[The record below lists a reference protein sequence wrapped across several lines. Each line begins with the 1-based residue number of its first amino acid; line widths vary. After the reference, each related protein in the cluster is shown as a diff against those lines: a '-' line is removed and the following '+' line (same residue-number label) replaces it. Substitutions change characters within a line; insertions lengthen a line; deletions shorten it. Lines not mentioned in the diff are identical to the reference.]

1 LCFGGIIDRF
11 GGTGIKGALLLF
23 LASIV
28 YHADFLLKHIADNSG
43 HAFQSIPVL
52 SKPTLL
58 LELQALVTLEPASD
72 VIQATGVP
80 CHVKMM
86 DKVKELYSM
95 LGDYMAEER
104 SWRSLPNII
113 KDSID
118 EKAAE
123 SGHVTAKFVLD
134 TVSTA
139 FEKSTTTLGQK
150 IEVSVKEAARVYGF
164 GNNSNR
170 ADVNCTYST
179 NRQPTSFPTYKYHD
193 QHATGRNKNRR
204 IGMCQLTSISP
215 HQICMLLGLI
225 GC

>member
-1 LCFGGIIDRF
+1 
-11 GGTGIKGALLLF
+11 
-23 LASIV
+23 
-28 YHADFLLKHIADNSG
+28 
-43 HAFQSIPVL
+43 L

-72 VIQATGVP
+72 VMQATGVP
-80 CHVKMM
+80 RHAKMM
-86 DKVKELYSM
+86 VEVKELYSM
-95 LGDYMAEER
+95 LGDYMSEER
-104 SWRSLPNII
+104 SWRRSLPNII
-113 KDSID
+113 KDFID

-123 SGHVTAKFVLD
+123 SGHVTTKFVLD
-134 TVSTA
+134 TFSTA
-139 FEKSTTTLGQK
+139 IKKSTTTLGQK

-170 ADVNCTYST
+170 AYANCTYST
-179 NRQPTSFPTYKYHD
+179 IRQPTSFPTYKYHD
-193 QHATGRNKNRR
+193 KHATGRNKNRR